1 MMAATEEKHSGDGFG
16 SPERAGLPAKPGAG
30 QKELEIGYRFM
41 PNVSM
46 KRLTKANAEEKNPL
60 AKLRLL
66 ACLFRKRC
74 HSIRKIGKKMVMPY
88 STVRD
93 WLVRMQERGMRA
105 RFNRRHRGRKCKLP
119 GSLFRT
125 VRKWLNREPKEYGF
139 ESGSWQLNLIP
150 EMIRGEFGIDCRM
163 RTLRRKLRRIKFSYR
178 KDRPVPHKTASR
190 KEQEAFKM
198 KAGERARELGREG
211 YAVFVEDEAAAGMSQ
226 RPGYGWRRAG
236 GRDTVRTGFSK
247 KSVKLFGIVGREEPY
262 VRMANSTNSETFKE
276 FMEDARKSHPKFYM
290 VLDNAS
296 CHHSHTVNE
305 YVEGSGGDIK
315 REFLPP
321 YTPQLNQIENVWRDL
336 KKRLAGRYFRS
347 VEELKTAIT
356 AILEKEMGHRL
367 KGRLVE

>member
-30 QKELEIGYRFM
+30 QKRLEIGYRFM

-46 KRLTKANAEEKNPL
+46 KKLTRANAKEKNPL

-66 ACLFRKRC
+66 ACLLRKKG
-74 HSIRKIGKKMVMPY
+74 HSIRRICKEMVMPY

-93 WLVRMQERGMRA
+93 WLVRMQERGMGA
-105 RFNRRHRGRKCKLP
+105 RFNRRHRDRKCKLP

-125 VRKWLNREPKEYGF
+125 VRKWLNREPKKYGF
-139 ESGSWQLNLIP
+139 ESGSWQPSLIL
-150 EMIRGEFGIDCRM
+150 EMIRREFGIDCKM
-163 RTLRRKLRRIKFSYR
+163 RTLRRKLHKIKFSYR
-178 KDRPVPHKTASR
+178 KGRPVPHKTASR

-198 KAGERARELGREG
+198 KAGERARELGGEG
-211 YAVFVEDEAAAGMSQ
+211 YAVFVEDEAAVGMSQ
-226 RPGYGWRRAG
+226 RPGYGWRRTG
-236 GRDTVRTGFSK
+236 GRDTVQTGFSK
-247 KSVKLFGIVGREEPY
+247 KSVKLFGIMGKDELY
-262 VRMANSTNSETFKE
+262 VRIADSTNSETFKE
-276 FMEDARKSHPKFYM
+276 FMEDVRKSHPKFYM

-296 CHHSHTVNE
+296 YHKSRTVNG

-336 KKRLAGRYFRS
+336 KKRLAAGTS
-347 VEELKTAIT
+347 
-356 AILEKEMGHRL
+356 GP
-367 KGRLVE
+367 